1 MAGADKR
8 QHSVILE
15 IVAIVT
21 VYPELVGGAD
31 TFRLIGLALKTTFC
45 TFAKLT
51 LAVLTLCLPLY
62 TFVYLCIPALLL
74 FLDVLAKHLPLSVQ

>member
-1 MAGADKR
+1 MAGANER
-8 QHSVILE
+8 QHSVALK

-21 VYPELVGGAD
+21 VYPELASGAD

-51 LAVLTLCLPLY
+51 LAARSSHPLN
-62 TFVYLCIPALLL
+62 TGPPPF
-74 FLDVLAKHLPLSVQ
+74 

>member
-8 QHSVILE
+8 QHSVSLN
-15 IVAIVT
+15 IVIVT

-31 TFRLIGLALKTTFC
+31 TFRLIGLALETTFC

-51 LAVLTLCLPLY
+51 LAARCSHPLN
-62 TFVYLCIPALLL
+62 TGPPP
-74 FLDVLAKHLPLSVQ
+74 FLMQ